1 MTFNKCLTQIA
12 VAAVLGIALIIQT
25 AQADIADRSDVQ
37 DFIDDMVKSHDFDRD
52 ELIKLF
58 RKVSIK
64 QSIIDAIT
72 RPAEA
77 KPWYEYRPIFLTKSR
92 IKDGVAFWKKHA
104 KDLKRAEEEYGVPPE
119 IIISIIGVESLY
131 GKYKGKYRVLES
143 LATLAFNYP
152 KRSKFFRSELQEF
165 LLMAREEERDALTVM
180 GSYAG
185 AMGKPQFIASSF
197 RQYAVDFD
205 KDGKRDLWDST
216 TDVIGSVANY
226 FSRHHWKRGAPITSP
241 ASVTGK
247 QYKSVVKKGIKPRST
262 IAELATK
269 GITPKKDLP
278 KNEKAA
284 LIELELKKGVEHWL
298 GLTNFYV
305 ITRYNHSE
313 LYAMAVYQLSEEI
326 AKLHS
331 AKASLTKDKA
341 V

>member
-1 MTFNKCLTQIA
+1 
-12 VAAVLGIALIIQT
+12 
-25 AQADIADRSDVQ
+25 
-37 DFIDDMVKSHDFDRD
+37 
-52 ELIKLF
+52 
-58 RKVSIK
+58 VSIK

-77 KPWYEYRPIFLTKSR
+77 KPWYQYRPIFLTKSR

-119 IIISIIGVESLY
+119 IIISIIGVESRY

-165 LLMAREEERDALTVM
+165 LLMAREEERDALTIM

-226 FSRHHWKRGAPITSP
+226 FSRHHWKRGEPITSP

-247 QYKSVVKKGIKPRST
+247 QYKKIVKKGIKPRST
-262 IAELATK
+262 IAELAKK
-269 GITPKKDLP
+269 GINPMQKLP
-278 KNEKAA
+278 TDARAA

-313 LYAMAVYQLSEEI
+313 LYAMAVYQLSQEI

-331 AKASLTKDKA
+331 AQASLTKDEA